1 MRVPAPISAA
11 RGAAR
16 SLQRAGNWFSDLARH
31 QFITRNR
38 RVAAGLTAIAIAIAV
53 LAVQLTDR
61 WFSPGEMILPLLAG
75 GLLLW
80 PRALRILI
88 AVIAAG
94 LIYDVVEN
102 RAGPGI
108 VLTIAAVAYFADVL
122 SNTRGKLGTRGMRAA
137 RMMIELRDR
146 FCAQGTLAEL
156 GEGWACMV
164 VLRPAGALSFG
175 GYVVA
180 SYSYCKTL

>member
-1 MRVPAPISAA
+1 MKVPAAPSAA
-11 RGAAR
+11 RWAAR
-16 SLQRAGNWFSDLARH
+16 SLRRAGMWLSDQARQ
-31 QFITRNR
+31 QFITRNG
-38 RVAAGLTAIAIAIAV
+38 RVAAGLTALAIAIAV
-53 LAVQLTDR
+53 LDVQVSDR

-88 AVIAAG
+88 AVVAAG

-122 SNTRGKLGTRGMRAA
+122 SNTRGKLGTRGMRAG
-137 RMMIELRDR
+137 R
-146 FCAQGTLAEL
+146 G
-156 GEGWACMV
+156 
-164 VLRPAGALSFG
+164 
-175 GYVVA
+175 
-180 SYSYCKTL
+180 